1 LQTEQPSTS
10 NQWVAFF
17 SQTGSEIVALSE
29 KLGRWPNLIVT
40 NQRPAELRTID
51 PRMAE
56 LPFLFVMGNKPTL
69 AEYESLFSHLAPPEK
84 LVVTLHGWLRVIPA
98 EVIEEYSTI
107 YNGHPGLITK
117 YPELK
122 GKDPQM
128 KAWNLNLS
136 SSGCVIHQVTAGV
149 DDGPVVRFEQ
159 ISIRNLTMDEM
170 FQKLHNVSVDMWV
183 TFLKRHWL

>member
-1 LQTEQPSTS
+1 MGK
-10 NQWVAFF
+10 WIAFF
-17 SQTGSEIVALSE
+17 SQTGNEIAEVSNQ
-29 KLGRWPNLIVT
+29 LGRWPDVIIT
-40 NQRPAELRTID
+40 NERPARLRKINQEVLSKNIIT
-51 PRMAE
+51 
-56 LPFLFVMGNKPTL
+56 LPNQPTVEDYRSVL
-69 AEYESLFSHLAPPEK
+69 AEAIGIDTY
-84 LVVTLHGWLRVIPA
+84 VITLHGWLRVIPT

-128 KAWNLNLS
+128 KAWNLDLS

-149 DDGPVVRFEQ
+149 DDGPVVRSQQ

-170 FQKLHNVSVDMWV
+170 FQKLHNISVDMWV
-183 TFLKRHWL
+183 NFLKRHWL

>member
-1 LQTEQPSTS
+1 MGKWIAL
-10 NQWVAFF
+10 F
-17 SQTGSEIVALSE
+17 SQTGNEIAEVSNH
-29 KLGRWPNLIVT
+29 LGRWPDVIVT
-40 NQRPAELRTID
+40 NERPARLRKINQEVLSKNIIT
-51 PRMAE
+51 
-56 LPFLFVMGNKPTL
+56 LPNQPTVEDYRSVL
-69 AEYESLFSHLAPPEK
+69 AEAIGTDAY
-84 LVVTLHGWLRVIPA
+84 VITLHGWLRVLPT

-122 GKDPQM
+122 GKDPQI

-149 DDGPVVRFEQ
+149 DDGPVVRSQQ

-170 FQKLHNVSVDMWV
+170 FQKLHNISVDMWV
-183 TFLKRHWL
+183 NFLKRHWL

>member
-1 LQTEQPSTS
+1 MGK
-10 NQWVAFF
+10 WIAFF
-17 SQTGSEIVALSE
+17 SQTGNEIAEVSNHLD
-29 KLGRWPNLIVT
+29 RWPDVIIT
-40 NQRPAELRTID
+40 NERPARLRKINQEVLSKNIIT
-51 PRMAE
+51 
-56 LPFLFVMGNKPTL
+56 LPNQPTVEDYRSVL
-69 AEYESLFSHLAPPEK
+69 AEAIGIDTY
-84 LVVTLHGWLRVIPA
+84 VITLHGWLRVIPT

-128 KAWNLNLS
+128 KAWNLDLS

-149 DDGPVVRFEQ
+149 DDGPVVRSQQ

-170 FQKLHNVSVDMWV
+170 FQKLHNISVDMWV
-183 TFLKRHWL
+183 NFLKRHWL

>member
-1 LQTEQPSTS
+1 MGK
-10 NQWVAFF
+10 WIAFF
-17 SQTGSEIVALSE
+17 SQTGNEIAEVSNQ
-29 KLGRWPNLIVT
+29 LGRWPDVIIT
-40 NQRPAELRTID
+40 NKRPARLRKINQEVLSKNIIT
-51 PRMAE
+51 
-56 LPFLFVMGNKPTL
+56 LPNQPTVEDYRSVL
-69 AEYESLFSHLAPPEK
+69 AEAVGIDTY
-84 LVVTLHGWLRVIPA
+84 VITLHGWLRVIPT

-128 KAWNLNLS
+128 KAWNLDLS

-149 DDGPVVRFEQ
+149 DDGPVVRSQQ

-170 FQKLHNVSVDMWV
+170 FQKLHNISVDMWV
-183 TFLKRHWL
+183 NFLKRHWL

>member
-1 LQTEQPSTS
+1 MGK
-10 NQWVAFF
+10 WIAFF
-17 SQTGSEIVALSE
+17 SQTGNEIAEVSNH
-29 KLGRWPNLIVT
+29 LGRWPDVIIT
-40 NQRPAELRTID
+40 NERPARLRKINQEVLSKNIIT
-51 PRMAE
+51 
-56 LPFLFVMGNKPTL
+56 LPNKPSVEDYRSVL
-69 AEYESLFSHLAPPEK
+69 AEAVGIDAY
-84 LVVTLHGWLRVIPA
+84 VITLHGWLRVIPT

-128 KAWNLNLS
+128 KAWNLDLS

-149 DDGPVVRFEQ
+149 DDGPVVRSQQ

-170 FQKLHNVSVDMWV
+170 FQKLHNISVDMWV

>member
-1 LQTEQPSTS
+1 MGK
-10 NQWVAFF
+10 WIAFF
-17 SQTGSEIVALSE
+17 SQTGNEIAEVSNH
-29 KLGRWPNLIVT
+29 LGRWPDVIIT
-40 NQRPAELRTID
+40 NERPARVRKINQEVLSKNIIT
-51 PRMAE
+51 
-56 LPFLFVMGNKPTL
+56 LPNQPTVEDYRSVL
-69 AEYESLFSHLAPPEK
+69 AEAVGIDTY
-84 LVVTLHGWLRVIPA
+84 VITLHGWLRVIPT

-128 KAWNLNLS
+128 KAWNLDLS

-149 DDGPVVRFEQ
+149 DDGPVVRSQQ

-170 FQKLHNVSVDMWV
+170 FQKLHNISVDMWV
-183 TFLKRHWL
+183 NFLKRHWL

>member
-1 LQTEQPSTS
+1 MGK
-10 NQWVAFF
+10 WIAFF
-17 SQTGSEIVALSE
+17 SQTGNEIAEVSNH
-29 KLGRWPNLIVT
+29 LGRWPDVIVT
-40 NQRPAELRTID
+40 NERPARLRKINQEVLSKNIIT
-51 PRMAE
+51 
-56 LPFLFVMGNKPTL
+56 LPNQPTVEDYRSVL
-69 AEYESLFSHLAPPEK
+69 AEAIGTDAY
-84 LVVTLHGWLRVIPA
+84 VITLHGWLRVIPT

-128 KAWNLNLS
+128 KAWNLDLS

-149 DDGPVVRFEQ
+149 DDGPVVRSQQ

-170 FQKLHNVSVDMWV
+170 FQKLHNISVDMWV
-183 TFLKRHWL
+183 NFLKRHWL

>member
-1 LQTEQPSTS
+1 MGK
-10 NQWVAFF
+10 WIAFF
-17 SQTGSEIVALSE
+17 SQTGNEIAEVSNH
-29 KLGRWPNLIVT
+29 LGRWPDVIIT
-40 NQRPAELRTID
+40 NERPARVRKINQEVLSKNIIT
-51 PRMAE
+51 
-56 LPFLFVMGNKPTL
+56 LPNQPTVEDYRSVL
-69 AEYESLFSHLAPPEK
+69 AEAVGIDTY
-84 LVVTLHGWLRVIPA
+84 VITLHGWLRVIPT

-128 KAWNLNLS
+128 KAWNLDLS

-149 DDGPVVRFEQ
+149 DDGPVVRSQQ

-170 FQKLHNVSVDMWV
+170 FQKLHNISVDMWV
-183 TFLKRHWL
+183 NFLKRH

>member
-1 LQTEQPSTS
+1 MDK
-10 NQWVAFF
+10 WIAFF
-17 SQTGSEIVALSE
+17 SQTGNEIAEVSNQ
-29 KLGRWPNLIVT
+29 LGRWPDVIIT
-40 NQRPAELRTID
+40 NERPARLRKINQEVLSKNIIT
-51 PRMAE
+51 
-56 LPFLFVMGNKPTL
+56 LPNQPTVEDYRSVL
-69 AEYESLFSHLAPPEK
+69 AEAIGTDAY
-84 LVVTLHGWLRVIPA
+84 VITLHGWLRVIPT

-128 KAWNLNLS
+128 KAWNLDLS

-149 DDGPVVRFEQ
+149 DDGPVVRSQQ

-170 FQKLHNVSVDMWV
+170 FQKLHNISVDMWV
-183 TFLKRHWL
+183 NFLKRHWL

>member
-1 LQTEQPSTS
+1 MGK
-10 NQWVAFF
+10 WIAFF
-17 SQTGSEIVALSE
+17 SQTGNEIAEVSNH
-29 KLGRWPNLIVT
+29 LGRWPDVIIT
-40 NQRPAELRTID
+40 NERPARLRKINQEVLSKNIIT
-51 PRMAE
+51 
-56 LPFLFVMGNKPTL
+56 LPNQPTVEDYRSVL
-69 AEYESLFSHLAPPEK
+69 AEAIGTDAY
-84 LVVTLHGWLRVIPA
+84 VITLHGWLRVIPT

-128 KAWNLNLS
+128 KAWNLDLS

-149 DDGPVVRFEQ
+149 DDGPVVRSQQ

-170 FQKLHNVSVDMWV
+170 FQKLHNISVDMWV
-183 TFLKRHWL
+183 NFLKRHWL